1 MVVFKIRIYI
11 TKSVQTGWEQRKLDL
26 FLKPE
31 PEKCLNFKSE
41 IKSKAKRI
49 KYLNHQTLK
58 TFLAKILSIFL
69 HIFWTFI
76 WLIWS
81 PIIAQRYSK
90 FARRSVEQ
98 YASNGENREQFHV
111 QTDLTGPHH
120 FVYSGPGAQSSWAY
134 INVAHIWWFIWGLPW
149 WHTQLTCVI

>member
-69 HIFWTFI
+69 HIF
-76 WLIWS
+76 
-81 PIIAQRYSK
+81 
-90 FARRSVEQ
+90 
-98 YASNGENREQFHV
+98 
-111 QTDLTGPHH
+111 
-120 FVYSGPGAQSSWAY
+120 
-134 INVAHIWWFIWGLPW
+134 
-149 WHTQLTCVI
+149 